1 MSVNLIL
8 TENFSIL
15 GSLSIIIGLTTAIFI
30 IKSILLLIKMR
41 NFYKTPSVLI
51 LDSGQKNPQFINR
64 LSESKVFSHPENDKI
79 KFSVSNIN
87 NKKIQFVETPF
98 TSIEEEKSLDLLNKL
113 KFKSFVFLLENLK
126 TSDELENQL
135 KKMKIFKPNSEKKM
149 NYFVV
154 DNIDGKLN
162 IDGKFSYEIIENKDE
177 NICILKNKL
186 VSTIS

>member
-1 MSVNLIL
+1 MSTNLIL
-8 TENFSIL
+8 TESFSIVGL
-15 GSLSIIIGLTTAIFI
+15 LSIVIGVTTTIFI
-30 IKSILLLIKMR
+30 IKSILLFIKMR

-87 NKKIQFVETPF
+87 NKKIQFIET
-98 TSIEEEKSLDLLNKL
+98 SSSLIEEEKGLDLLKKL
-113 KFKSFVFLLENLK
+113 EFKSFVFLLENLK

-135 KKMKIFKPNSEKKM
+135 KKIKIFKPDSEKKM
-149 NYFVV
+149 NYLVV

-162 IDGKFSYEIIENKDE
+162 IDGKFGYEIIEKKMK
-177 NICILKNKL
+177 I
-186 VSTIS
+186 